1 MDSYG
6 ENEKEEI
13 EQQERAQEGDPLA
26 FVYFTVISTTE
37 GGFPDTS
44 SKPQSCVSQFCLV
57 YTLASHSPAHSIR
70 PAFLGK
76 WVEFGKT
83 GSCRRRGSCGLPLS
97 VRLRGKDVQSVQ
109 LGG

>member
-6 ENEKEEI
+6 ENEKEEK
-13 EQQERAQEGDPLA
+13 EHAQEGDPPVS
-26 FVYFTVISTTE
+26 VYFAVISVTE
-37 GGFPDTS
+37 GGFPDIS
-44 SKPQSCVSQFCLV
+44 SKPQSWASQFCLV
-57 YTLASHSPAHSIR
+57 FTLASHPPAHSIG

-97 VRLRGKDVQSVQ
+97 VRLRGQAV
-109 LGG
+109 